1 MLHEPGFF
9 YLSYYALIKAALSL
23 VLEAAGLGENTSE
36 NRRRTFVNPTD
47 QNVLYFLFMTTTAI
61 DMATSRMEER
71 AEGQHGRI
79 WAALDRGWL
88 PAAVLAHLARVYWR
102 SPLLLTE
109 LFGTRLHAWLQGIA
123 FGCLFRGIINVIK
136 KQV

>member
-1 MLHEPGFF
+1 
-9 YLSYYALIKAALSL
+9 
-23 VLEAAGLGENTSE
+23 
-36 NRRRTFVNPTD
+36 
-47 QNVLYFLFMTTTAI
+47 MTTIAI

-109 LFGTRLHAWLQGIA
+109 LFGTSLHERFKPRGQLRGRLGQSS
-123 FGCLFRGIINVIK
+123 F
-136 KQV
+136 